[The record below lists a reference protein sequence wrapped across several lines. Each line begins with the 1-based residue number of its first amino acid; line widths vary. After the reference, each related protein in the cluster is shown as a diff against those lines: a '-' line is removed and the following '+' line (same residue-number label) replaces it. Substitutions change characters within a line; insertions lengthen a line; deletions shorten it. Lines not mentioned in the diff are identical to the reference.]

1 MFWLPIVDV
10 DIDTVF
16 KFLTADRN
24 SIKKERYKL
33 KQNVIK
39 ILDSMK
45 FHGYVVDY
53 YIEEEGLH
61 RKPCGFKIQLKK
73 IKNKGQRKNV

>member
-1 MFWLPIVDV
+1 MQYNENLAA
-10 DIDTVF
+10 T
-16 KFLTADRN
+16 DRN

-53 YIEEEGLH
+53 YIEKEGLH